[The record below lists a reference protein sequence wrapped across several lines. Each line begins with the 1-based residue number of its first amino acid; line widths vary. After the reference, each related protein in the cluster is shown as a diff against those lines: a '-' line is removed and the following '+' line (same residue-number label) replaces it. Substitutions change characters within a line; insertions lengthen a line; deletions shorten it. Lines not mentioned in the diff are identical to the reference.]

1 MLESRLLRVSGR
13 VQGVG
18 FREACI
24 HEARVRK
31 LTGWVRNRLDGSVEL
46 LVQGPVAQLD
56 EMRAWLDDGAHPA
69 LVERVEVTP
78 QLPPFH
84 RFDRFD
90 RLPTV

>member
-24 HEARVRK
+24 HAARLRK
-31 LTGWVRNRLDGSVEL
+31 VTGWVRNRLDGSVEL
-46 LVQGPVAQLD
+46 LIQGSAAQLD
-56 EMRAWLDDGAHPA
+56 DMRAWLDDGAHPA
-69 LVERVEVTP
+69 LVESVEVTP
-78 QLPPFH
+78 QPPPFH
-84 RFDRFD
+84 RFDRFE

>member
-1 MLESRLLRVSGR
+1 MVESWLLQVSGR

-24 HEARVRK
+24 REARSRK
-31 LTGWVRNRLDGSVEL
+31 ITGWVRNRLDGSVEL
-46 LVQGPVAQLD
+46 LIQGAAEQLGG
-56 EMRAWLDDGAHPA
+56 MRAWLDDGAHPA
-69 LVERVEVTP
+69 RVDRVDVTP
-78 QLPPFH
+78 QPPPFH